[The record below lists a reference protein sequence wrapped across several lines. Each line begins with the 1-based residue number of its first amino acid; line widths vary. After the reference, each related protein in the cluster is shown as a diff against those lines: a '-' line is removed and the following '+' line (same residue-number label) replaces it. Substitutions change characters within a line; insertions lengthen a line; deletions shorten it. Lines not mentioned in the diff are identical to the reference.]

1 MEAGK
6 FPPELLQRLLL
17 GAPAADPSVLLGP
30 GLGLDA
36 AVLDL
41 GGRRLVA
48 KSDPVTMAADRIG
61 WYAVQVNAN
70 DVACTGAAPRWFL
83 ATLLAPESFT
93 EDQAAALFDEV
104 SAACRSL
111 GVTLVGGHSEVTV
124 GLTRPIVAGTML
136 GELPEGQRL
145 IAARDAREGDSI
157 IVTKGIAIEGTA
169 GLARDGAG
177 PLAAAGVSP
186 ALLARAAALLDAPG
200 LSILAEAR
208 IAAGFASVNALHDV
222 TEGGLIT
229 GLRELAAASGLGL
242 AVEEDSIPILPETA
256 EVCGALG
263 LDPLGLLA
271 SGALL
276 ATLPA
281 PDAPRLLLALEREG
295 IDAWEIGQM
304 LSPEEGLVLFSRSG
318 EERPLPEFRRDEL
331 ARYLSELTPPAG

>member
-41 GGRRLVA
+41 GGRRLVV

-83 ATLLAPESFT
+83 ATLLAPERFS

-111 GVTLVGGHSEVTV
+111 GVALVGGHSEVTV
-124 GLTRPIVAGTML
+124 GLARPIVAGTML

-145 IAARDAREGDSI
+145 IAARDAQEGDSI

-186 ALLARAAALLDAPG
+186 AMLDRAAALLDAPG
-200 LSILAEAR
+200 ISILAEAR
-208 IAAGFASVNALHDV
+208 IAAGFARLHALHDV

-304 LSPEEGLVLFSRSG
+304 LAPEEGLVLFSRSG

-331 ARYLSELTPPAG
+331 ARYLSATTAAG

>member
-6 FPPELLQRLLL
+6 FPPELLHRLLR
-17 GAPAADPSVLLGP
+17 GAPAADPAVLLGP

-41 GGRRLVA
+41 GGRRLVV

-93 EDQAAALFDEV
+93 EDQAAALFAEV
-104 SAACRSL
+104 AAACRSL

-169 GLARDGAG
+169 GLARDYAG

-186 ALLARAAALLDAPG
+186 AMIDRAAALLDAPG

-208 IAAGFASVNALHDV
+208 IAAGFASLNALHDV

-276 ATLPA
+276 ASLPA
-281 PDAPRLLLALEREG
+281 LDAPRLLQALERAG

-304 LSPEEGLVLFSRSG
+304 LAPEEGLVLFSRSG

-331 ARYLSELTPPAG
+331 ARYLSALTPPGG